1 MKSLKDVMNEL
12 PADERAKVMARTREL
27 LAEEVAL
34 GHLRK
39 ARRLTQER
47 MAELLNIGQDSVS
60 RLEHRSD
67 LLISTLQ
74 SYIEA
79 MGGALKLVVQFP
91 DGMATLSGLG
101 NEEPIQKPAKHSSRG
116 KQAAPTRVKRKH
128 LELAHSERTHR

>member
-1 MKSLKDVMNEL
+1 MKTLKDVMNEL

-27 LAEEVAL
+27 LAEEIAIQ
-34 GHLRK
+34 HLRK

-47 MAELLNIGQDSVS
+47 MAELLGIGQDSIS

-74 SYIEA
+74 SYIKA
-79 MGGALKLVVQFP
+79 MGGTLKLVVQFP

-101 NEEPIQKPAKHSSRG
+101 NETIESEP
-116 KQAAPTRVKRKH
+116 KRKMAARKRPPAGHRSKRSH
-128 LELAHSERTHR
+128 LELVD